1 VGALLSAGS
10 VQFDALDP
18 RVAVAAA
25 RATATGEARCGDV
38 AVALPCRDGV
48 LLAAIDG
55 LGHGDAAATAAELA
69 AAVLA
74 AHPDE
79 SLAQLLE
86 RCHAALDGT
95 RGAAVTIARIDVTA
109 ATLTWLAVGN
119 VTGLVVPADGAAR
132 RAAALQLAGVVGA
145 QLPPQLVPVA
155 LPLQPGDALLLSS
168 DGVAGAVADGLRV
181 RGELGPLADG
191 LLHRHRRGDDDALVL
206 LARFE
211 PE

>member
-1 VGALLSAGS
+1 MGALLSAGS
-10 VQFDALDP
+10 VPFGALDP

-25 RATATGEARCGDV
+25 RAAAPGEARCGDV
-38 AVALPCRDGV
+38 AVALPCTDGV

-55 LGHGDAAATAAELA
+55 LGHGAAAATAAELA
-69 AAVLA
+69 AAVLV
-74 AHPDE
+74 AHADE

-168 DGVAGAVADGLRV
+168 DGVDGTVADGLRV

-211 PE
+211 PA